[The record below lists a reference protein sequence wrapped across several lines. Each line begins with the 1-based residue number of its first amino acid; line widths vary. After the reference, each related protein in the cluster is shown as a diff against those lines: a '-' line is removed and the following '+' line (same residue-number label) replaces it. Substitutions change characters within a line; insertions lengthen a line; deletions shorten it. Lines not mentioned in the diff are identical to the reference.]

1 VTTYAP
7 VAMADDRIALVS
19 GGADGLG
26 RAITDRLLAAGAQV
40 AVCGRSQPDELPS
53 GARFFVADV
62 RDADE
67 VEELVTAVVDRFG
80 RLDVVVTE
88 PGGSPRAEAATAS
101 ATFSTSILTLNLLAP
116 LHLAT
121 AANRVMQDQD
131 DGGAIVTIGSL
142 SGVHPAPGAAAY
154 GAAKAGLIHLTSS
167 LAAEWGPKVRVN
179 CVSAET
185 PAHGEDEPDPAA
197 SPFGRTA
204 TAGEVADAVAYLAS
218 PASAYVTG
226 TNLVVH
232 GGGERPAFLAAI
244 AGDGA

>member
-1 VTTYAP
+1 
-7 VAMADDRIALVS
+7 MADARPLDDRIALVS

-40 AVCGRSQPDELPS
+40 AVCRRNQPDELPA
-53 GARFFVADV
+53 GARFFQADV

-67 VEELVTAVVDRFG
+67 VDALVAAVVDHYG

-88 PGGSPRAEAATAS
+88 PGGSPTADASTAAPS
-101 ATFSTSILTLNLLAP
+101 FSISILTLNLLAP

-121 AANRVMQDQD
+121 AANRVMQGQE
-131 DGGAIVTIGSL
+131 DGGTIVTVGSL
-142 SGVHPAPGAAAY
+142 RGVHPAPGTAAY

-185 PAHGEDEPDPAA
+185 PAEGDEPADPAA

-204 TAGEVADAVAYLAS
+204 TPAEVADAVAYLAS
-218 PASAYVTG
+218 TASAYVTG

-244 AGDGA
+244 AGGEAGS

>member
-1 VTTYAP
+1 
-7 VAMADDRIALVS
+7 MADDRIALVS
-19 GGADGLG
+19 GGAEGLG

-40 AVCGRSQPDELPS
+40 AVCGRSQPDELPA
-53 GARFFVADV
+53 GARFFQADV
-62 RDADE
+62 REAEE
-67 VEELVTAVVDRFG
+67 VDDLVAALVDHHG

-88 PGGSPRAEAATAS
+88 PGGSPTAAAATAS
-101 ATFSTSILTLNLLAP
+101 PTFSIAILTLNLLAP

-121 AANRVMQDQD
+121 AANRVMQDQE
-131 DGGAIVTIGSL
+131 DGGAIVTIGAL
-142 SGVHPAPGAAAY
+142 GGVHPAPGRAAF

-167 LAAEWGPKVRVN
+167 LAAEWGPKVRLN
-179 CVSAET
+179 AVSAAM
-185 PAHGEDEPDPAA
+185 PAEDGDPADPAA

-204 TAGEVADAVAYLAS
+204 TAAEVADAVAYLAS

-232 GGGERPAFLAAI
+232 GGGERPAFLAAL